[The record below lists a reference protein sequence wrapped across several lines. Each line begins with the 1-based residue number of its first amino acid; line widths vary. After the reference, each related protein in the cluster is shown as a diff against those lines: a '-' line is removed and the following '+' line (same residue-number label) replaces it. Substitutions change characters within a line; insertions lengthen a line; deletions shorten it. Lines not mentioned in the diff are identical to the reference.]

1 MDKLL
6 ERCSLWKLTLGDT
19 ENLKRSVSNQIK
31 LKIKTFPTKNAKTK
45 IASLVNYTIFKKELK
60 SFLCKFFQTK
70 EIGWNIFQ
78 IHSNKAILFY
88 AKTR

>member
-6 ERCSLWKLTLGDT
+6 ERRNLWKLTLGDT

-45 IASLVNYTIFKKELK
+45 TASLVNYTIF
-60 SFLCKFFQTK
+60 
-70 EIGWNIFQ
+70 
-78 IHSNKAILFY
+78 
-88 AKTR
+88 